1 MIIDSSSHVNSTA
14 PVAATV
20 TNTKKPQNSSAD
32 TTKFSTL
39 LNQAIQGPTTA
50 TTSTTTSAN
59 ATSTANM
66 AELYSLLMQSQM
78 NSMLSST
85 LNSTDSTSSSG
96 LASGLLGGGGGS
108 SSSSSLLSLLS
119 TASMLQG
126 AMPTGTNLTS
136 ELLPLLLGS
145 TGNLGGTAGIAMIGN
160 QMPLGTLSTPVVT
173 IPSPST
179 PSVTDSV
186 NSSTSGVNKSTIQDW
201 VNQYAPRYGLSPK
214 LVNAVITQES
224 GYSPSAT
231 SSAGAIGLMQLMPE
245 TASMLGV
252 TNPYDPLS
260 NLLGGMSYLGGL
272 VNHYHG
278 NISLALAAYNAGS
291 HAVAQYG
298 GIPPYPETQRY
309 VQDILSLMNHA

>member
-1 MIIDSSSHVNSTA
+1 
-14 PVAATV
+14 
-20 TNTKKPQNSSAD
+20 
-32 TTKFSTL
+32 
-39 LNQAIQGPTTA
+39 
-50 TTSTTTSAN
+50 
-59 ATSTANM
+59 
-66 AELYSLLMQSQM
+66 
-78 NSMLSST
+78 
-85 LNSTDSTSSSG
+85 
-96 LASGLLGGGGGS
+96 
-108 SSSSSLLSLLS
+108 
-119 TASMLQG
+119 MLQG

-160 QMPLGTLSTPVVT
+160 QMPIGTLSTPVVN
-173 IPSPST
+173 IPST

-186 NSSTSGVNKSTIQDW
+186 NSSTLGVNKSTIQDW

>member
-1 MIIDSSSHVNSTA
+1 MIIDPSSYVNSTA

-20 TNTKKPQNSSAD
+20 NNTKKSQNSSAD

-39 LNQAIQGPTTA
+39 LNQAIQGSATG
-50 TTSTTTSAN
+50 TTSTTP
-59 ATSTANM
+59 TANM

-85 LNSTDSTSSSG
+85 LNSTASSSSSG
-96 LASGLLGGGGGS
+96 LASGLLGGGGS

-136 ELLPLLLGS
+136 DLLPLLLGS
-145 TGNLGGTAGIAMIGN
+145 TGNLGGTAGIAMVGN
-160 QMPLGTLSTPVVT
+160 QMPLGTLSTPVVN
-173 IPSPST
+173 IPST

-186 NSSTSGVNKSTIQDW
+186 NSSTSGVSKSTIQDW
-201 VNQYAPRYGLSPK
+201 VNQYAPQYGLSPK

-231 SSAGAIGLMQLMPE
+231 SSAGAMGLMQLMPE
-245 TASMLGV
+245 TAAMLGV
-252 TNPYDPLS
+252 SNPYDPLS

-291 HAVAQYG
+291 NAVAQYG

-309 VQDILSLMNHA
+309 VQDIISLMNHA

>member
-1 MIIDSSSHVNSTA
+1 MIIDPSSYVNSTA

-20 TNTKKPQNSSAD
+20 NNTKKPQNSSAD

-39 LNQAIQGPTTA
+39 LNQAIQGSATG
-50 TTSTTTSAN
+50 TTSTTP
-59 ATSTANM
+59 TANM
-66 AELYSLLMQSQM
+66 AELYSLLMQSQI

-85 LNSTDSTSSSG
+85 LNSTDSSSSSG
-96 LASGLLGGGGGS
+96 LASGLLGGGGS

-136 ELLPLLLGS
+136 DLLPLLLGS
-145 TGNLGGTAGIAMIGN
+145 TGNLGGTAGITMIGN
-160 QMPLGTLSTPVVT
+160 QMPLGTLSTPV
-173 IPSPST
+173 INIPST
-179 PSVTDSV
+179 PSITDSSV
-186 NSSTSGVNKSTIQDW
+186 NSSTSGVSKSTIQDW

-231 SSAGAIGLMQLMPE
+231 SSAGAMGLMQLMPE
-245 TASMLGV
+245 TAAMLGV
-252 TNPYDPLS
+252 SNPYDPLS
-260 NLLGGMSYLGGL
+260 NLLGGMSYLGEL

-291 HAVAQYG
+291 NAVAQYG

-309 VQDILSLMNHA
+309 VQDIISLMNHA